1 VDNIHVGCPGC
12 EGAEARSK
20 KYTDIPYVD
29 GKVERMQNIVD
40 DTASCHKAGI
50 YRTTDNAA

>member
-29 GKVERMQNIVD
+29 RKVESMQNVVD
-40 DTASCHKAGI
+40 DAASCHKAGI
-50 YRTTDNAA
+50 YRTTDNTA